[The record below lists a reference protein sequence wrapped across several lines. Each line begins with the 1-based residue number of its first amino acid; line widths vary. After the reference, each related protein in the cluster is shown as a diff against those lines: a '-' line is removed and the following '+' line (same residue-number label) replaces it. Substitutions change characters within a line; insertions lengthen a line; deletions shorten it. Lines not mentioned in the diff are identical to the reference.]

1 MDKRFT
7 AVRVLVVSVLAVYLL
22 LGALSTGGVALPIGV
37 LLLGLILWF
46 SVYRFRHNGLG
57 NRELVTK
64 MHADLKGTLERIEE
78 RMAQEE
84 ARRRAAE
91 EHEERARVEREK
103 RRVEG
108 ERRKA
113 SITARDPAVSRYAE
127 TIENKVRE
135 GERTTRGSEGPYNHA
150 SVRIIPPSPTQGALT
165 PPLSPMTFEQ
175 AVEYALETEEVSPTT
190 HP

>member
-7 AVRVLVVSVLAVYLL
+7 AVRVLVVSVLAAYLL

-84 ARRRAAE
+84 AQRRAAE

-103 RRVEG
+103 RRQVRGDDREQSKRG
-108 ERRKA
+108 RADNTRV
-113 SITARDPAVSRYAE
+113 RGP
-127 TIENKVRE
+127 IESYFRTRLPLLRSLRLVQRQGKV
-135 GERTTRGSEGPYNHA
+135 TLPCA
-150 SVRIIPPSPTQGALT
+150 
-165 PPLSPMTFEQ
+165 
-175 AVEYALETEEVSPTT
+175 
-190 HP
+190 

>member
-7 AVRVLVVSVLAVYLL
+7 AVRVLVVSVLAAYLL

-78 RMAQEE
+78 RVAQEE

-91 EHEERARVEREK
+91 EHEERARMEREK

-113 SITARDPAVSRYAE
+113 SIPARDPSVSRYAE
-127 TIENKVRE
+127 MIENRVRE
-135 GERTTRGSEGPYNHA
+135 GERTIREPEG
-150 SVRIIPPSPTQGALT
+150 Q
-165 PPLSPMTFEQ
+165 
-175 AVEYALETEEVSPTT
+175 
-190 HP
+190 

>member
-7 AVRVLVVSVLAVYLL
+7 AVRVLVVSVLAIYLL

-37 LLLGLILWF
+37 LLLVLRHKGL
-46 SVYRFRHNGLG
+46 R

-64 MHADLKGTLERIEE
+64 MHVDLKGTLERIEE

-91 EHEERARVEREK
+91 EHEERARMEREK

-113 SITARDPAVSRYAE
+113 SIPARDPSVSRYAE
-127 TIENKVRE
+127 MIENKVRE
-135 GERTTRGSEGPYNHA
+135 GERTIRGSKG
-150 SVRIIPPSPTQGALT
+150 Q
-165 PPLSPMTFEQ
+165 
-175 AVEYALETEEVSPTT
+175 
-190 HP
+190 

>member
-7 AVRVLVVSVLAVYLL
+7 VGRVLVVSVLAAYLL

-37 LLLGLILWF
+37 LLLILILWF
-46 SVYRFRHNGLG
+46 SVYRLRHKGLG
-57 NRELVTK
+57 NQELVTK

-78 RMAQEE
+78 RVAQEE

-113 SITARDPAVSRYAE
+113 SIPARDPAVSKYAE
-127 TIENKVRE
+127 MIENKVRE
-135 GERTTRGSEGPYNHA
+135 GERTIRGSEG
-150 SVRIIPPSPTQGALT
+150 Q
-165 PPLSPMTFEQ
+165 
-175 AVEYALETEEVSPTT
+175 
-190 HP
+190 

>member
-7 AVRVLVVSVLAVYLL
+7 AVRVLVVSVLAIYLL

-37 LLLGLILWF
+37 LLLVLILWF
-46 SVYRFRHNGLG
+46 SVYRFRHKGLG
-57 NRELVTK
+57 NQELVTK

-78 RMAQEE
+78 RVAQEE

-91 EHEERARVEREK
+91 EHEERARMEREK

-113 SITARDPAVSRYAE
+113 SIPASDPAVSRYAE
-127 TIENKVRE
+127 MIENKVRE
-135 GERTTRGSEGPYNHA
+135 GERTIRGSED
-150 SVRIIPPSPTQGALT
+150 R
-165 PPLSPMTFEQ
+165 
-175 AVEYALETEEVSPTT
+175 
-190 HP
+190 

>member
-7 AVRVLVVSVLAVYLL
+7 AVRVLVVSVLAAYLL

-37 LLLGLILWF
+37 LFLVLIPWF
-46 SVYRFRHNGLG
+46 SVYRFRHKGLG
-57 NRELVTK
+57 KRELVAT
-64 MHADLKGTLERIEE
+64 MEADLKGTFERIVE
-78 RMAQEE
+78 EE

-127 TIENKVRE
+127 MIENKVRE
-135 GERTTRGSEGPYNHA
+135 GERTTRGFEG
-150 SVRIIPPSPTQGALT
+150 Q
-165 PPLSPMTFEQ
+165 
-175 AVEYALETEEVSPTT
+175 
-190 HP
+190 

>member
-7 AVRVLVVSVLAVYLL
+7 AMRLLVVSVLAVYLL

-37 LLLGLILWF
+37 LLLVLILWF
-46 SVYRFRHNGLG
+46 SLYRFRHKGLG
-57 NRELVTK
+57 TQELVTK

-84 ARRRAAE
+84 ARRRATE
-91 EHEERARVEREK
+91 EHEERVRVEREK

-113 SITARDPAVSRYAE
+113 SITARDPAVSWYAE
-127 TIENKVRE
+127 IIENKVRE
-135 GERTTRGSEGPYNHA
+135 GERTTQGFEGP
-150 SVRIIPPSPTQGALT
+150 
-165 PPLSPMTFEQ
+165 
-175 AVEYALETEEVSPTT
+175 
-190 HP
+190 

>member
-7 AVRVLVVSVLAVYLL
+7 AVRILVVSVLAIYLL
-22 LGALSTGGVALPIGV
+22 LGTLSTGGVALPIEV
-37 LLLGLILWF
+37 LLLVLILWF
-46 SVYRFRHNGLG
+46 SLYRFRHKGLG
-57 NRELVTK
+57 NQELVTK

-91 EHEERARVEREK
+91 EHEERVRVEREK

-113 SITARDPAVSRYAE
+113 SITARDPAVSWYAE
-127 TIENKVRE
+127 IIENKVRE
-135 GERTTRGSEGPYNHA
+135 GER
-150 SVRIIPPSPTQGALT
+150 PTQGFE
-165 PPLSPMTFEQ
+165 SP
-175 AVEYALETEEVSPTT
+175 
-190 HP
+190 